1 MLNPIANI
9 DLFAQIA
16 IAKGTK
22 KLSDHLAE
30 KKAARTEKRD
40 ALKAEL
46 ETIKSS
52 K

>member
-1 MLNPIANI
+1 MLVSANI
-9 DLFAQIA
+9 DLIAKIA
-16 IAKGTK
+16 IAKGNQ
-22 KLSDHLAE
+22 KLIDHLAA
-30 KKAARTEKRD
+30 KKAARTEKRE